1 MTRIVILEANS
12 KEMVDSRRAAGGR
25 LPTGLFSDV
34 IKQFAPDVEVIPTE
48 PYRGDFDAGLLLE
61 VDGAIFTGCG
71 VAWSV
76 DEPEGRLL
84 TDACEQVFGAGIPT
98 YGSCNGLQMA
108 AHLLGGSVRYSPN
121 GLEVGLAKDLQLTK
135 AGQTHPLMVG
145 RSSGFAV
152 PCIHRDEVD
161 RLPDGAELLVTNAHS
176 QVQGFAYDRQGVSF
190 WGVQYHPEYPADY
203 IGEILGFIDAAGGD
217 ADLNLMRDMNALQTD
232 REVASKHGT
241 SCDAQKAENRTLE
254 VQNWLRR
261 IEAAA

>member
-12 KEMVDSRRAAGGR
+12 KEMVDSRRATGGR
-25 LPTGLFSDV
+25 LPTGLFTDV
-34 IKQFAPDVEVIPTE
+34 IRQFAPEVQVIATE
-48 PYRGDFDAGLLLE
+48 PYRGDFDAGILSE

-76 DEPEGRLL
+76 DEPEGRVLAE
-84 TDACEQVFGAGIPT
+84 ACEQVFDAGIPT

-121 GLEVGLAKDLQLTK
+121 GLEVGLSKNLQLTE
-135 AGQTHPLMVG
+135 AGQTHPLMAG
-145 RSSGFAV
+145 RSHGFAV

-203 IGEILGFIDAAGGD
+203 IGEILGFIAATGGD
-217 ADLNLMRDMNALQTD
+217 ADLNLKQDMETIEKDEAVAL
-232 REVASKHGT
+232 KHGT
-241 SCDAQKAENRTLE
+241 LSQAQKAEIRTLE